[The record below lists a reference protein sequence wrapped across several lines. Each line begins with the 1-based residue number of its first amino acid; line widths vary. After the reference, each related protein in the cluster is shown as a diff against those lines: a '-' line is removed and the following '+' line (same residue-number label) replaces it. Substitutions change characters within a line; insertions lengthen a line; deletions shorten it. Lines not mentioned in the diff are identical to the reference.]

1 MRPNATLSEVRGN
14 TMAVAIKD
22 VWVPTMYVIATL
34 VEGLRYG
41 TTFSG
46 AGDNTT
52 AWGSMPYV

>member
-1 MRPNATLSEVRGN
+1 
-14 TMAVAIKD
+14 MAVAIKD